1 MQRPTGRLE
10 VFRVNFAESQRN
22 PGKHP
27 TGLIIVIIMH
37 VLLAYALVSGLA
49 KKVVDKVMVTET
61 KLVEA
66 PPPPPPPPPK
76 DLPPPPK
83 NLPPP
88 PVYVPPPP
96 VDVTPPPTPNQITT
110 TNVMPPP
117 PADVKIQP
125 PAPPAPAPVAI
136 AARPARINSND
147 PSCRPEY
154 PAAATRAGATGT
166 SRIKFTVDAQ
176 GKVTSAEVVGSSGP
190 TREHRL
196 LDKTAQAALSTCPFT
211 PGNDSTGKPVGTEV
225 VVEYVWKLE

>member
-1 MQRPTGRLE
+1 M
-10 VFRVNFAESQRN
+10 NFAESQRN

-27 TGLIIVIIMH
+27 TGLIIVVIMH

-61 KLVEA
+61 KVVEA

-96 VDVTPPPTPNQITT
+96 VDVPPPPIAPTITT
-110 TNVMPPP
+110 TNVLPP
-117 PADVKIQP
+117 PAPDRKVEPAAP
-125 PAPPAPAPVAI
+125 PAPPAPSITAR
-136 AARPARINSND
+136 AARIDAND
-147 PSCRPEY
+147 PACKPEFP
-154 PAAATRAGATGT
+154 PAALRAQVSGV
-166 SRIKFTVDAQ
+166 SRIRFTVDAA

-196 LDKTAQAALSTCPFT
+196 LDNAAKSALATCPFT
-211 PGNDSTGKPVGTEV
+211 AGVDAEGRKIGTQTEV
-225 VVEYVWKLE
+225 SYAWKLE

>member
-1 MQRPTGRLE
+1 M
-10 VFRVNFAESQRN
+10 NFAESQRN

-27 TGLIIVIIMH
+27 TGLIIVVIMH

-61 KLVEA
+61 KVVDA

-96 VDVTPPPTPNQITT
+96 VDVPPPPAQNQIQT

-117 PADVKIQP
+117 APERKVEPVAAPAP
-125 PAPPAPAPVAI
+125 PAPPAI
-136 AARPARINSND
+136 TARPAIINAND

-154 PAAATRAGATGT
+154 PAAALRAQASGTTRV
-166 SRIKFTVDAQ
+166 RFTVDAN
-176 GKVTSAEVVGSSGP
+176 GKVTSADVVGSSGSS
-190 TREHRL
+190 RENRL
-196 LDKTAQAALSTCPFT
+196 LDNAAKAALATCPFK
-211 PGNDSTGKPVGTEV
+211 PGIDAQGHPIGTQVEV
-225 VVEYVWKLE
+225 SYAWKLE

>member
-1 MQRPTGRLE
+1 
-10 VFRVNFAESQRN
+10 VNFAESQRN

-27 TGLIIVIIMH
+27 TGLIIVVIMH

-96 VDVTPPPTPNQITT
+96 VDVPPPPIAPQITT
-110 TNVMPPP
+110 TTTMPPP
-117 PADVKIQP
+117 APEPRLTP
-125 PAPPAPAPVAI
+125 PAPPAPPAPSI
-136 AARPARINSND
+136 TARPARVDATD
-147 PSCRPEY
+147 PACRPEFP
-154 PAAATRAGATGT
+154 PAALRAQVSGT
-166 SRIKFTVDAQ
+166 SHIRFTVDAN
-176 GKVTSAEVVGSSGP
+176 GKVTAAEVVGSSGP

-196 LDKTAQAALSTCPFT
+196 LDNAAKAALASCPIKV
-211 PGNDSTGKPVGTEV
+211 GIDAEGRPVGTQVEV
-225 VVEYVWKLE
+225 AYTWKLE

>member
-1 MQRPTGRLE
+1 
-10 VFRVNFAESQRN
+10 VNFAESQRN

-27 TGLIIVIIMH
+27 TGLIIVVIMH

-96 VDVTPPPTPNQITT
+96 VDVPPPPIAPQITT
-110 TNVMPPP
+110 TSVMPPP
-117 PADVKIQP
+117 APEPRLQP
-125 PAPPAPAPVAI
+125 PAPPAPPAPTI
-136 AARPARINSND
+136 TARPAQINAND
-147 PSCRPEY
+147 PACKPEY
-154 PAAATRAGATGT
+154 PAAAARANAEGTTRIRFA
-166 SRIKFTVDAQ
+166 VDAN
-176 GKVTSAEVVGSSGP
+176 GKVTSATVINSSGP

-196 LDKTAQAALSTCPFT
+196 MDSAAKNSLSTCPFK
-211 PGNDSTGKPVGTEV
+211 PGIDANGRPVGTETDV
-225 VVEYVWKLE
+225 VYVWKMVE

>member
-1 MQRPTGRLE
+1 M
-10 VFRVNFAESQRN
+10 NFAESQRN

-27 TGLIIVIIMH
+27 TGLIIVVIMH

-96 VDVTPPPTPNQITT
+96 VDVPPPPIAPQITT
-110 TNVMPPP
+110 TTTLPP
-117 PADVKIQP
+117 PAPEPRLVPPSP
-125 PAPPAPAPVAI
+125 PAPPAPGIVAR
-136 AARPARINSND
+136 AARVDATD
-147 PSCRPEY
+147 PSCRPDY
-154 PAAATRAGATGT
+154 PAAALRAQVQGT
-166 SRIKFTVDAQ
+166 SRIRFTVDAN
-176 GKVTSAEVVGSSGP
+176 GKVTAADVVGSSGP

-196 LDKTAQAALSTCPFT
+196 LDNAAKAALASCPIKV
-211 PGNDSTGKPVGTEV
+211 GIDAEGHPVGTQVEV
-225 VVEYVWKLE
+225 AYTWKLE

>member
-1 MQRPTGRLE
+1 M
-10 VFRVNFAESQRN
+10 NFAESQRN

-27 TGLIIVIIMH
+27 TGLIIVVVMH

-61 KLVEA
+61 KVVEA

-96 VDVTPPPTPNQITT
+96 VDVPPPPIAPTITT

-117 PADVKIQP
+117 APDRKVEPAAP
-125 PAPPAPAPVAI
+125 PAPPAPPVTAR
-136 AARPARINSND
+136 AARIDAND
-147 PSCRPEY
+147 PACKPEFP
-154 PAAATRAGATGT
+154 PAALRAQVSGV
-166 SRIKFTVDAQ
+166 SRIRFTVDAN
-176 GKVTSAEVVGSSGP
+176 GKVTSADVVGSSGP

-196 LDKTAQAALSTCPFT
+196 LDNAAKSALATCPFT
-211 PGNDSTGKPVGTEV
+211 AGVDANGTKIGTQVEV
-225 VVEYVWKLE
+225 SYAWKLE

>member
-1 MQRPTGRLE
+1 
-10 VFRVNFAESQRN
+10 VNFAESQRN

-49 KKVVDKVMVTET
+49 KKVVDVVKV
-61 KLVEA
+61 VEAKAVDA

-96 VDVTPPPTPNQITT
+96 VDVPPPPIAPQITT
-110 TNVMPPP
+110 TNVLPP
-117 PADVKIQP
+117 PAPDRKVEP
-125 PAPPAPAPVAI
+125 AAPPAPVAAPAV
-136 AARPARINSND
+136 AARPGHIDAND

-154 PAAATRAGATGT
+154 PAAAARAGATGIT
-166 SRIKFTVDAQ
+166 KIRLTVDAN
-176 GKVTSAEVVGSSGP
+176 GKVSGAEVVGSSGP
-190 TREHRL
+190 ARENRM
-196 LDKTAQAALSTCPFT
+196 LDNAAKAAFSSCRAVPAIDASGHPIASTF
-211 PGNDSTGKPVGTEV
+211 VA
-225 VVEYVWKLE
+225 EYVWKLE

>member
-1 MQRPTGRLE
+1 
-10 VFRVNFAESQRN
+10 VNFAESQRN

-49 KKVVDKVMVTET
+49 KKVVDVIKVTET
-61 KLVEA
+61 KVVDA

-96 VDVTPPPTPNQITT
+96 VDVPPPPAVNTIQT

-117 PADVKIQP
+117 AVERKVEAVAAPTP
-125 PAPPAPAPVAI
+125 PAPPSI
-136 AARPARINSND
+136 TARPAQINAND
-147 PSCRPEY
+147 PSCKPEY
-154 PAAATRAGATGT
+154 PPAALRAQASGTTRVRFA
-166 SRIKFTVDAQ
+166 VDAN
-176 GKVTSAEVVGSSGP
+176 GKVTSAEVVGSSGSS
-190 TREHRL
+190 RENRL
-196 LDKTAQAALSTCPFT
+196 LDNAAKAALATCPFK
-211 PGNDSTGKPVGTEV
+211 PGIDAEGHPVGTQVEV
-225 VVEYVWKLE
+225 SYAWKLE

>member
-1 MQRPTGRLE
+1 MQPPRGRLE

-96 VDVTPPPTPNQITT
+96 VDVTPPPTPTQITT
-110 TNVMPPP
+110 TNV
-117 PADVKIQP
+117 
-125 PAPPAPAPVAI
+125 
-136 AARPARINSND
+136 
-147 PSCRPEY
+147 
-154 PAAATRAGATGT
+154 
-166 SRIKFTVDAQ
+166 
-176 GKVTSAEVVGSSGP
+176 
-190 TREHRL
+190 
-196 LDKTAQAALSTCPFT
+196 
-211 PGNDSTGKPVGTEV
+211 
-225 VVEYVWKLE
+225 

>member
-1 MQRPTGRLE
+1 M
-10 VFRVNFAESQRN
+10 NFAESQRN

-27 TGLIIVIIMH
+27 TGLIIVVIMH

-61 KLVEA
+61 KVVEA

-96 VDVTPPPTPNQITT
+96 VDVPPPPAQNQIQT

-117 PADVKIQP
+117 AQEKRVEATAP
-125 PAPPAPAPVAI
+125 PAPPAPAVSLAR
-136 AARPARINSND
+136 AAVINAND
-147 PSCRPEY
+147 AGCRPDFP
-154 PAAATRAGATGT
+154 PAAARAQVTGT
-166 SRIKFTVDAQ
+166 SRIRFTVDAN
-176 GKVTSAEVVGSSGP
+176 GKVTAAEVVGSSGP
-190 TREHRL
+190 SREHRL
-196 LDKTAQAALSTCPFT
+196 LDNAAKAALANCPI
-211 PGNDSTGKPVGTEV
+211 KVGTDAEGHPIGTQVDV
-225 VVEYVWKLE
+225 VYTWKLD

>member
-1 MQRPTGRLE
+1 M
-10 VFRVNFAESQRN
+10 NFAESQRN

-96 VDVTPPPTPNQITT
+96 VDVPPPPPQQQITT
-110 TNVMPPP
+110 TSVLPP
-117 PADVKIQP
+117 PAPEPRLQAP
-125 PAPPAPAPVAI
+125 AAPPAPAAAPAVV
-136 AARPARINSND
+136 ARPATIDASD
-147 PSCRPEY
+147 PSCKPDY
-154 PAAATRAGATGT
+154 PAAAQRAGATGV
-166 SRIKFTVDAQ
+166 SHIRFSIDAN
-176 GKVTSAEVVGSSGP
+176 GKVTNAVIIQPSGP

-196 LDKTAQAALSTCPFT
+196 MDAAAKAALSTCPFHA
-211 PGNDSTGKPVGTEV
+211 GIDSTGKPIGTDKD
-225 VVEYVWKLE
+225 VEYTWKLE

>member
-1 MQRPTGRLE
+1 
-10 VFRVNFAESQRN
+10 VNFAESQRN

-96 VDVTPPPTPNQITT
+96 VDVPPPPLAPQITT
-110 TNVMPPP
+110 TTQLPP
-117 PADVKIQP
+117 PAPERRIEAPTP
-125 PAPPAPAPVAI
+125 PAPPAPAIVAH
-136 AARPARINSND
+136 AARMNAND
-147 PSCRPEY
+147 PACKPDY
-154 PAAATRAGATGT
+154 PAAAQRAGATGV
-166 SRIKFTVDAQ
+166 SHIRFTVDAA
-176 GKVTSAEVVGSSGP
+176 GKVTAAEVVGSSGP

-196 LDKTAQAALSTCPFT
+196 LDKAAQNALATCPFS
-211 PGNDSTGKPVGTEV
+211 PGIDATGKPVGTQVE
-225 VVEYVWKLE
+225 VEYTWKLD

>member
-1 MQRPTGRLE
+1 M
-10 VFRVNFAESQRN
+10 NFAESQRN

-49 KKVVDKVMVTET
+49 KKVVDVVKV
-61 KLVEA
+61 VEAKAVDA

-96 VDVTPPPTPNQITT
+96 VDVPPPPVQQQITT
-110 TNVMPPP
+110 TSVMPPP
-117 PADVKIQP
+117 APEPRIQP
-125 PAPPAPAPVAI
+125 PAPPAPVATPVT
-136 AARPARINSND
+136 ARPARFNAND
-147 PSCRPEY
+147 PACKPEY
-154 PAAATRAGATGT
+154 PPAAVRAGATGVT
-166 SRIKFTVDAQ
+166 KMRFVVDAT
-176 GKVTSAEVVGSSGP
+176 GKVTSAEIVGSSGP

-196 LDKTAQAALSTCPFT
+196 LDNAAKSTIAACPFT
-211 PGNDSTGKPVGTEV
+211 PGVDVEGHPTGTTVP
-225 VVEYVWKLE
+225 VEYVWKLE